1 MNNEC
6 KLTDLI
12 IFQFY
17 KGITCTSL
25 HYFCK
30 IETMLCAQFY
40 APMRQFLPIYRL
52 IKSIQGTPVNLY
64 TPVKPVE
71 ESIKFKAITF
81 KK

>member
-1 MNNEC
+1 
-6 KLTDLI
+6 
-12 IFQFY
+12 
-17 KGITCTSL
+17 
-25 HYFCK
+25 
-30 IETMLCAQFY
+30 MLCAQFY